1 MKQLIFVSLCLF
13 ASGMMLQGQTA
24 TSISNGNWM
33 MPTTWDCS
41 CVPSSGYTVN
51 IMHDV
56 TLSTNWGFTAGSI
69 NVLSDGTLI
78 GTGGNWALAI
88 SGSAALNVDGV
99 LTFSVLA
106 VTGGSISNDGI
117 IENIDSLFL
126 GVNLDNNGII
136 KADNLLNTAT
146 FNNDSLIEG
155 VNYFNNGV
163 FSNAGV
169 LNMTNFFNN
178 NQTIN
183 SGSLVFDNCTNAASM
198 TNNGNFHGNMDFT
211 NAGSFTNEASVTI
224 LNNFANVD
232 STNHDALLINNN
244 SVMVYNSFANTDSVK
259 GIGNFCVGFNT
270 ANYGVFDGTFEFCD
284 NTPPGS
290 APFIDINTGGII
302 GPGITWCS
310 GPCISSVNNPIVPEF
325 VVFPVPAND
334 FIVVKATDP
343 IVYCS
348 ISDITGKTLR
358 EWNVNDQFEVNIDIS
373 DFEQGMYLI
382 SVKSQQSHSV
392 SVIAIE

>member
-1 MKQLIFVSLCLF
+1 MRKLLLFVSFLWVS
-13 ASGMMLQGQTA
+13 AVVAYGQTA
-24 TSISNGNWM
+24 TTISNGSWM

-41 CVPSSGYTVN
+41 CVPTTGYTVN

-56 TLSTNWGFTAGSI
+56 TLSSNWGFVAGSI
-69 NVLSDGTLI
+69 NVLSDGTLV
-78 GTGGNWALAI
+78 GTGGNWALSI

-99 LTFSVLA
+99 LTVSVLA
-106 VTGGSISNDGI
+106 VTGGSISNDGV

-146 FNNDSLIEG
+146 LNNDSLIEG

-163 FSNAGV
+163 FSNAGT

-178 NQTIN
+178 NQTLN

-198 TNNGNFHGNMDFT
+198 LNNGDFFGNMDFT
-211 NAGSFTNEASVTI
+211 NAGTFTNEASVTI

-244 SVMVYNSFANTDSVK
+244 SVLVFNSFSNADSVK
-259 GIGNFCVGFNT
+259 GDGNFCVGFYT
-270 ANYGVFDGTFEFCD
+270 ANYGVFDGSFEFCD

-290 APFIDINTGGII
+290 APFIDINTGGTI

-310 GPCISSVNNPIVPEF
+310 GPCISNINNPIVPEF
-325 VVFPVPAND
+325 IVYPVPAKD
-334 FIVVKATDP
+334 FIFVKASDP
-343 IVYCS
+343 ICYCS
-348 ISDITGKTLR
+348 ISDLTGKTLL
-358 EWNVNDQFEVNIDIS
+358 EINTFDQNEFSIDVS
-373 DFEQGMYLI
+373 DFEQGLYLI